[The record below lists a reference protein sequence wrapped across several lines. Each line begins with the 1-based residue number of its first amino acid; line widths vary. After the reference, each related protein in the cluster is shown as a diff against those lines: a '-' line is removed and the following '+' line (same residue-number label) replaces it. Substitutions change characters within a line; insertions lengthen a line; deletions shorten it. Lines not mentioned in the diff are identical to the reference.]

1 MSFGNNNNN
10 NKIRNVLFVSLVTNN
25 TRKMERGKKLATL
38 GRDQYIRLFQQE
50 QAPIAGKLMNT
61 HGASAVRVITQKMAT
76 DGRKARMHV
85 KGWKSAIHRARD
97 SCQSTDG
104 VDFHSKRPHL

>member
-1 MSFGNNNNN
+1 MSFGNNNKN

-76 DGRKARMHV
+76 DGRKAAKDIYRYEIQYKEV
-85 KGWKSAIHRARD
+85 GNYNSKGIAEKLRILW
-97 SCQSTDG
+97 
-104 VDFHSKRPHL
+104 